1 MPFVVFAT
9 ILSERTGAPLKL
21 FLSSSFISC
30 IISAFPRWEEKSYGC
45 RCPNFLPF
53 LLSCR
58 KISEV
63 EREIICKGRLRRV
76 AHTACRTQEDVTHGF
91 HHLFAAPL
99 VFRLKRGL
107 LECSTTMRRP
117 FSTMSSRTSA
127 ARPVGG
133 GKASA
138 RSYSGTCI
146 PGKSRRLGMPFA
158 RPAAKPSATTAPAAA
173 HALPGSSGSGYHEGG
188 SPAFL
193 LN

>member
-1 MPFVVFAT
+1 MLQCNNICTNFTGGGNFKSKNLTIVF
-9 ILSERTGAPLKL
+9 IKNKL
-21 FLSSSFISC
+21 LT
-30 IISAFPRWEEKSYGC
+30 FPRWEEKSYGC
-45 RCPNFLPF
+45 RCPNFLPS

-63 EREIICKGRLRRV
+63 EREMICKGRLRRV
-76 AHTACRTQEDVTHGF
+76 AHRACQTQEEVTHGF

-107 LECSTTMRRP
+107 SKCSTTMLRP

-138 RSYSGTCI
+138 RLYSGTCI
-146 PGKSRRLGMPFA
+146 PGKSRRPGMPFA

-173 HALPGSSGSGYHEGG
+173 PAPPGASGSGCHEGG

>member
-1 MPFVVFAT
+1 M
-9 ILSERTGAPLKL
+9 EL
-21 FLSSSFISC
+21 FLSSSFISR
-30 IISAFPRWEEKSYGC
+30 IILAFPRWEEKSYGC
-45 RCPNFLPF
+45 RCPNFLHS

-76 AHTACRTQEDVTHGF
+76 AHKACQTQEEVTHGF
-91 HHLFAAPL
+91 YHLFAAPL

-138 RSYSGTCI
+138 RLYSGTCI
-146 PGKSRRLGMPFA
+146 PGKSRRPGTPFA
-158 RPAAKPSATTAPAAA
+158 RPAAKPSVTTAPAAA
-173 HALPGSSGSGYHEGG
+173 PAPLGSSGRDYHNVTHPNKVG
-188 SPAFL
+188 AYL
-193 LN
+193 LKEVCNYEH